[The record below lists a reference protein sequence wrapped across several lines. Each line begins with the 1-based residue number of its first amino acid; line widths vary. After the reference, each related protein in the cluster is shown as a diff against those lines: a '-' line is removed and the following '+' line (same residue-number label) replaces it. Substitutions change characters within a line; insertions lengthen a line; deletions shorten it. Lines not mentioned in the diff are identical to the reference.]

1 MSFFFN
7 YKPLILSGFVGIFSL
22 ASCHVTE
29 PPESKMRAVEN
40 MAPESWTAS
49 KEGRSG
55 VDRAWVKRFND
66 STLDQLVA
74 EAVARNPD
82 MRVAAESVRQ
92 AEQAARL
99 AGASSRLMANAGVD
113 ANRRKIVFVGF
124 PFEGSQTSDN
134 YGLNLNVN
142 WEPDIWGRVSA
153 GVSASLA
160 EMEAVEMDRKAAE
173 SSLAGNVCRAW
184 FALCEANEQ
193 LGLAREAY
201 GIRQKTVEAVRD
213 RFELALGEEGG
224 GATELRLAE
233 TEVAMSLALTAQR
246 EGEVDMAQRRL
257 ELLVGRYPA
266 GKLQGRRVLPSIPSR
281 PPAGLPSELLMR
293 RPDIIAA
300 ERRYAGTGMRITE
313 AKRAVFPI
321 IKLTGSTGSTTD
333 SLSNILSSE
342 FGVWSI
348 GSNLTQ
354 SILTGGQV
362 KGEIAMRSSRER
374 QNLAQLQSTVL
385 KAFGEVESA
394 LAADTWLAKRI
405 NEMGKALKLANDA
418 ARATEEDYTL
428 GNVNLLTVLIAENRK
443 IEIAS
448 QVALLRRLQLENR
461 VNLHLALGG
470 EFKTQTKE
478 K

>member
-1 MSFFFN
+1 MNFYS
-7 YKPLILSGFVGIFSL
+7 KSKLLILVGFTGIFCLS
-22 ASCHVTE
+22 ACHVTE

-49 KEGRSG
+49 KQGRSG

-92 AEQAARL
+92 SQLAAQI
-99 AGASSRLMANAGVD
+99 AGASSRVMANAGVD

-124 PFEGSQTSDN
+124 PFGGSQTSDN

-160 EMEAVEMDRKAAE
+160 EMQSAEMERKAAE

-193 LGLAREAY
+193 LSLANEAHA
-201 GIRQKTVEAVRD
+201 IRLKTVEAVRD
-213 RFELALGEEGG
+213 RFELALGEDGG
-224 GATELRLAE
+224 GASELRLAE
-233 TEVAMSLALTAQR
+233 TEVAMSLALKAQR
-246 EGEVDMAQRRL
+246 EGEVDAAQRRL

-266 GKLQGRRVLPSIPSR
+266 AKLKGHMKLTSIPSR

-293 RPDIIAA
+293 RPDVIAA
-300 ERRYAGTGMRITE
+300 ERRYAGSGMRITE

-321 IKLTGSTGSTTD
+321 FKLTGSTGSTTD

-348 GSNLTQ
+348 GSNISQ
-354 SILTGGQV
+354 NILTGGLV
-362 KGEIAMRSSRER
+362 KGEIALRRSRDR

-385 KAFGEVESA
+385 KAFGEVEAA
-394 LAADTWLAKRI
+394 LAADIWLAKRI
-405 NEMGKALKLANDA
+405 SEMNKAQKLANDA
-418 ARATEEDYTL
+418 AKATEEDYAL
-428 GNVNLLTVLIAENRK
+428 GNVTLLTVLTAQNNK

-448 QVALLRRLQLENR
+448 QIALLRRLQLENR

-470 EFKTQTKE
+470 EFNTQTKE